1 MNKLEVILGR
11 VISLENISRER
22 IKQLRFVVY
31 IIRRLVNKAEIDVE
45 TRDLAAQLAI
55 TLFVVWGMV
64 NTTVEPWEKRG
75 YWIKADRYRMDWSWT
90 RKLGMDLRLA
100 VLGDDWVRVAQLIG
114 LIAEKVGDIKLPLRY
129 KPDLSWNGAYQRL
142 VSQPFTDHD

>member
-1 MNKLEVILGR
+1 MGR

-114 LIAEKVGDIKLPLRY
+114 LIAEKVGDIKLSLRY
-129 KPDLSWNGAYQRL
+129 KPDLSWNGAHQRL
-142 VSQPFTDHD
+142 VSQQFTDYE